1 MKLIARLLTLIL
13 GLLTITLFT
22 VIMVAP
28 NALADFLNNFS
39 QVNFVLRLIVALLI
53 DLVILAL
60 VYTRLRPEP
69 AATDG
74 LVVKA
79 PGAIADVTTDSARA
93 LILSAVEQVPEV
105 VSATAD
111 VKAIQ
116 GKADI
121 ELYVSV
127 AGTQVNLPK
136 KQQEINRALKQVVNK
151 QLGLVSLGRPRVHI
165 TLHDELRPVG
175 VGITPPQTPPAS
187 VPRVETPV
195 AAPVSAPTTAPQP
208 VQTPAPP
215 PQVTRPATSLP
226 SESSDESQTDTFK
239 DKPSEAE
246 REDSEAND
254 NWLKTFLSSDTQD
267 KDNQKT

>member
-39 QVNFVLRLIVALLI
+39 EVNFVLRLIVALLI

-69 AATDG
+69 AVTEG

-79 PGAIADVTTDSARA
+79 PGAIADVTTDSARG

-111 VKAIQ
+111 VKAIE

-127 AGTQVNLPK
+127 AGNQVNLPK

-165 TLHDELRPVG
+165 TLHDEQRPAGFSV
-175 VGITPPQTPPAS
+175 TPPRTPPAS
-187 VPRVETPV
+187 APRVETPAAV
-195 AAPVSAPTTAPQP
+195 PASTPIAAPRE
-208 VQTPAPP
+208 PAPLPAPAANP
-215 PQVTRPATSLP
+215 PASSLP
-226 SESSDESQTDTFK
+226 SESSDESQTETIK
-239 DKPSEAE
+239 DKPSADA
-246 REDSEAND
+246 RKDSESSD
-254 NWLKTFLSSDTQD
+254 NWLKTFLNSDTQG
-267 KDNQKT
+267 KDSQKS